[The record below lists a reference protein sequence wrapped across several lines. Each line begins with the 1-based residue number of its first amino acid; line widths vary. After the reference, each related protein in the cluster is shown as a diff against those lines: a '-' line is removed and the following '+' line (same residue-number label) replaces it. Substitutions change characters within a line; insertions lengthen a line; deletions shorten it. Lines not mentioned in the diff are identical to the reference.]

1 MNNKVAECIRNLA
14 SYFTDL
20 AEELEKQQEAN
31 DKKMTYIEGEAMR
44 NREALKE
51 VANVILNRLS

>member
-1 MNNKVAECIRNLA
+1 MDNKVSECIRSLA

-31 DKKMTYIEGEAMR
+31 DKKMTYIEAEAMR
-44 NREALKE
+44 NREALQE
-51 VANVILNRLS
+51 VAKVILDRLG